1 MMNKKLFLMVAM
13 VGTLFAAGCG
23 QKNIAT
29 AQTSK
34 IYPNAGI
41 IVALDES
48 QDLVTISTGSGLLY
62 EFYGIEDLFVGDIVA
77 VTMDDNG
84 TPGMVLDDKIIDS
97 KYAGYSELFE
107 EQNPEST
114 MVDMSKV
121 VDIETCDDGG
131 AYLQMKDGT
140 GYYWER

>member
-1 MMNKKLFLMVAM
+1 MMNKKLFLAVAM
-13 VGTLFAAGCG
+13 ASTLWAGCG

-34 IYPNAGI
+34 TYPNAGI
-41 IVALDES
+41 VVALDEV

-84 TPGMVLDDKIIDS
+84 TPDTVLDDKIIDS

-107 EQNPEST
+107 NQNPEST

-121 VDIETCDDGG
+121 VDIETSDDGG